1 MKTQEEKEKKRA
13 EEMAVREGR
22 IKKIMEGMGDQ
33 IFQKDKDMQIR
44 QEKEYI
50 AECIQKDN

>member
-1 MKTQEEKEKKRA
+1 
-13 EEMAVREGR
+13 MAVRDLR

-33 IFQKDKDMQIR
+33 VFSKDKDMQLR

-50 AECIQKDN
+50 AECKEKDN

>member
-1 MKTQEEKEKKRA
+1 
-13 EEMAVREGR
+13 MAVREGR

-33 IFQKDKDMQIR
+33 IFTKDKDMQLR